1 MDFSISQSFLPSW
14 NNQCEHEENLPAGS
28 AASVGKVSTA
38 GDSEKMTKY
47 LVSAGAI
54 TYSSW
59 ESSTEMGN
67 SNGRQ
72 DLYDLCSRI
81 VQYHTGEKKQIP
93 KH

>member
-1 MDFSISQSFLPSW
+1 VQLSTETCRQKKLRQSFLPFW
-14 NNQCEHEENLPAGS
+14 NNKREHEEHLSAGS

-59 ESSTEMGN
+59 ERSTEMGN
-67 SNGRQ
+67 SDPEALGIN
-72 DLYDLCSRI
+72 
-81 VQYHTGEKKQIP
+81 TGNHVKAI
-93 KH
+93 